1 MYSCKEPQN
10 YVKLGLK
17 KTKNIAKKMQTN
29 QNDVIKY

>member
-17 KTKNIAKKMQTN
+17 KTMNCKENANKSKWC
-29 QNDVIKY
+29 D

>member
-17 KTKNIAKKMQTN
+17 KTMNCKKMQAN
-29 QNDVIKY
+29 QNDAIK